1 MRIRVRQ
8 FGCGRRP
15 RYGRANK
22 TTGRGDANSDSRVVQ
37 RDSGRLGRHVDT
49 MRFVGQF
56 TVGYGDYT
64 AERDELFRD
73 MTLDDMIAAIVIG
86 LFQ

>member
-1 MRIRVRQ
+1 
-8 FGCGRRP
+8 
-15 RYGRANK
+15 
-22 TTGRGDANSDSRVVQ
+22 
-37 RDSGRLGRHVDT
+37 

-73 MTLDDMIAAIVIG
+73 MTLDDIIAAITIARIKQRRG
-86 LFQ
+86 QGATQGPIP

>member
-1 MRIRVRQ
+1 MVVQTKPLAEVTQTAIRVLCREI
-8 FGCGRRP
+8 G
-15 RYGRANK
+15 
-22 TTGRGDANSDSRVVQ
+22 
-37 RDSGRLGRHVDT
+37 LVDT

-73 MTLDDMIAAIVIG
+73 MTLDDMIAEIKHGRIDAQPRRG
-86 LFQ
+86 

>member
-1 MRIRVRQ
+1 MVVQTKPLAEVTQTAIRVLCREI
-8 FGCGRRP
+8 G
-15 RYGRANK
+15 
-22 TTGRGDANSDSRVVQ
+22 
-37 RDSGRLGRHVDT
+37 LVDT

-73 MTLDDMIAAIVIG
+73 MTLDDMMAEIKQRRSQTESQPRRG
-86 LFQ
+86 

>member
-1 MRIRVRQ
+1 MVVQTKPLAEVTQTAIRVLCREI
-8 FGCGRRP
+8 G
-15 RYGRANK
+15 
-22 TTGRGDANSDSRVVQ
+22 
-37 RDSGRLGRHVDT
+37 LVDT

-73 MTLDDMIAAIVIG
+73 MTLAEIKHSRSQADAQRPRG
-86 LFQ
+86 